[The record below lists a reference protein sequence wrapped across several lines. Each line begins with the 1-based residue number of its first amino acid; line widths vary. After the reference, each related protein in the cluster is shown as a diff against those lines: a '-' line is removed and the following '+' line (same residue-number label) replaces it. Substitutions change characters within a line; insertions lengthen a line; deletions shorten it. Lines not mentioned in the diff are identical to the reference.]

1 MDTLSLIRAS
11 LNERLGVQ
19 PDTVVREAAL
29 ASLGV
34 DSLQLLEL
42 IFELEERLRIP
53 LPKDALTPKTVGEL
67 VDFIDHLRRT
77 LSAA

>member
-42 IFELEERLRIP
+42 IFELE
-53 LPKDALTPKTVGEL
+53 
-67 VDFIDHLRRT
+67 
-77 LSAA
+77 